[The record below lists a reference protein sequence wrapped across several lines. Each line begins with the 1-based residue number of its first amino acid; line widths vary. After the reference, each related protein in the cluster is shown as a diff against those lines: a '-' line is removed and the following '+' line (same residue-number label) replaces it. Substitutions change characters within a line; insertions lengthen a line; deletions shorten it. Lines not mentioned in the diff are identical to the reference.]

1 MFFRL
6 KLLIIAAWL
15 IKLTLD
21 AAIEELDQ
29 TPIDLSAELAE
40 IIKSPV
46 RRSQYISDRLKPQQY
61 LALVEEKEQEVSAG
75 PLIGLLVGGIFS
87 GLTGGLIAGVLTI
100 ASGLIQ
106 ILLSPQPQEAP
117 QRAEDPNYAPQFGS
131 NEGTGAV
138 IRLGQPISAI
148 FCSRSLDPTGGYTT
162 GGSLINARIETID
175 GSQVAFLLYSLG
187 HGEIGNVDLSKTL
200 LNQQPVILTDPSLQ
214 MGWKPGR
221 LDDAPVPN
229 FADLSQNISA
239 RINQYSGV
247 NLVTEGATI
256 GSPITVN
263 NAALFTV
270 GTSYVIGDPQ
280 AQYLFT
286 VIEVD
291 TINQQITP
299 TRSVSAYPPGTPIS
313 QWLPGNAFVDSVIS
327 VPPSGSNSFVV
338 RTGEINSY
346 SPGSIYLWDTPSDS
360 GEFKV
365 LDKTYIAEYGA
376 NPAPLWRIDTDSL
389 LPDGMADIYS
399 FNRAKYRSTKRVNQ
413 LDLNFLMQV
422 WGRDTIGSLIEFAQT
437 YILKIR
443 PYGQTSFTS
452 VCRFIVRSY
461 NTASLYRSI
470 TIKNLP
476 LYTYYVEIVPE
487 TKAMADA
494 LPVFELK
501 DSGIFTEILVNGY
514 TVRFQGVL
522 SVLSIAQINALSSQ
536 AKGRVPQHSAQGAVT
551 LQLLHVNEREY
562 INSTPRPK
570 NLGYPGLACV
580 WAVKRFTIDTNGQLQ
595 FQFFVTEGIIVE
607 SLIAAGTASP
617 ASSGNTLAQIG
628 HGLIFEPELKLRN
641 LDKGIDSEIVSLTP
655 NAIATNSSLN
665 WEQGDRWCVCGRR
678 SSCWWP
684 EIKAWLVRDPR
695 FGASES
701 ITADFDLNYPSLVA
715 ATKYCSG
722 QNQFN
727 QSFAWHGVLNR
738 PQKVAEI
745 DAENCAK
752 VNLFPMDVDGSKGY
766 WPMENPD
773 TVGLFNITNADN
785 FRITKLPELEI
796 NPPTSCTIA
805 HKEQQQAWIGD
816 DSLRFLDLS
825 VTAMVKNVASTREVS
840 LSIPECTSRAQAIT
854 TAKIRLNYGRFFGKS
869 QASFSAKQIEAVSL
883 ELGGVARVQLQTMN
897 YDEEQSGIVIE
908 VDASGKFRLD
918 NEFTIVR
925 SISSLTAN
933 PLGLTDLSIDFI
945 AAGVATGDLI
955 RDEESGQVA
964 TIISVATHTI
974 GCVPPIPA
982 DTYYQ
987 IANITTNDVLLWRG
1001 SASRS
1006 LPPALFAVEYLNG
1019 HLWYTTANV
1028 PPIEVG
1034 EVVQI
1039 GSNQIQEREFQ
1050 VLSVGYQIPYD
1061 GEKTSE
1067 MEVPVSCASWDSRM
1081 FDFTDIEVT
1090 TIDDVLQG

>member
-15 IKLTLD
+15 IGLAIS
-21 AAIEELDQ
+21 AAVEELDQ
-29 TPIDLSAELAE
+29 TPIDLSAELTK
-40 IIKSPV
+40 IIKNPV

-61 LALVEEKEQEVSAG
+61 LALVEEREQEISAG
-75 PLIGLLVGGIFS
+75 PLLGLAISGLFS
-87 GLTGGLIAGVLTI
+87 GLTGGLLVGALTVV
-100 ASGLIQ
+100 SGLIQ
-106 ILLSPQPQEAP
+106 ILLAPQPQNAP
-117 QRAEDPNYAPQFGS
+117 ERAEDPNFAPQFGS

-138 IRLGQPISAI
+138 VRLGQPISAI
-148 FCSRSLDPTGGYTT
+148 FCSRSLNPSGGYTT

-175 GSQVAFLLYSLG
+175 GSQVAYLLYSLG
-187 HGEIGNVDLSKTL
+187 HGEIGSVDISKTL
-200 LNQQPVILTDPSLQ
+200 LNQQPINLADTSLI
-214 MGWKPGR
+214 MGWKPGKTT
-221 LDDAPVPN
+221 DQPITE
-229 FADLSQNISA
+229 FADLSQNIVA
-239 RINQYSGV
+239 RVNQYSGV
-247 NLVTEGATI
+247 ALINEKATVDVPGGA
-256 GSPITVN
+256 N
-263 NAALFTV
+263 WFTV
-270 GTSYVIGDPQ
+270 TSNEIDSYPINGTYYYV
-280 AQYLFT
+280 
-286 VIEVD
+286 
-291 TINQQITP
+291 
-299 TRSVSAYPPGTPIS
+299 
-313 QWLPGNAFVDSVIS
+313 
-327 VPPSGSNSFVV
+327 
-338 RTGEINSY
+338 
-346 SPGSIYLWDTPSDS
+346 SPAGK
-360 GEFKV
+360 GEFKILSRV
-365 LDKTYIAEYGA
+365 YVGIFSGA
-376 NPAPLWRIDTDSL
+376 LVWRIDTNTII
-389 LPDGMADIYS
+389 PQQEAMIYS
-399 FNRAKYRSTKRVNQ
+399 FNRAKYRSTRRVNQ
-413 LDLNFLMQV
+413 LDLNFVMKV
-422 WGRDTIGSLIEFAQT
+422 WARDAIGSLIDFAQS
-437 YILKIR
+437 YVLRIR
-443 PYGQTSFTS
+443 RYDQATFTT
-452 VCRFIVRSY
+452 VCRFYVRSY
-461 NTASLYRSI
+461 NPKDLFRSI
-470 TIKNLP
+470 SIKNLQ
-476 LYTYYVEIVPE
+476 LYSYDIEVVPE
-487 TKAMADA
+487 ATSADDG
-494 LPVFELK
+494 LQLIELQ
-501 DSGIFTEILVNGY
+501 DSGTTLEKTYNGY
-514 TVRFQGVL
+514 TVRFQGIE
-522 SVLSIAQINALSSQ
+522 SGFTAAQLDALTSQ
-536 AKGRVPQHSAQGAVT
+536 VKSRTPQSSAQGNAT
-551 LQLLHVNEREY
+551 LQILHVNEREY
-562 INSTPRPK
+562 IASTPRPK

-580 WAVKRFTIDTNGQLQ
+580 WAIKRFTIDTSGQLQ
-595 FQFFVTEGIIVE
+595 FQFFVSEGIIVE
-607 SLIAAGTASP
+607 SLLAAGTASP
-617 ASSGNTLAQIG
+617 ASGASNLAQIG
-628 HGLIFEPELKLRN
+628 HGLIFTPGLRLRN
-641 LDKGIDSEIVSLTP
+641 LDKGIDSEIIAINP
-655 NAIATNSSLN
+655 NVITTYDSLN
-665 WEQGDRWCVCGRR
+665 WEQGDRWYAYGRR

-738 PQKVAEI
+738 AQKVAEV

-752 VNLFPMDVDGSKGY
+752 VNLFPIDVDGSKGY

-773 TVGLFNITNADN
+773 TVGLFNISNADN

-805 HKEQQQAWIGD
+805 YKEQQQAWIGD

-825 VTAMVKNVASTREVS
+825 VTAMVKNAASTREVT
-840 LSIPECTSRAQAIT
+840 LSIPECTSRAQAIV

-869 QASFSAKQIEAVSL
+869 QASFGAKQIEAVSL
-883 ELGGVARVQLQTMN
+883 ELGGVARIQLQTMN

-908 VDASGKFRLD
+908 VDATGKFRLD
-918 NEFTIVR
+918 NEFTMVR
-925 SISSLTAN
+925 SISSATLN
-933 PLGLTDLSIDFI
+933 PLGLTDLNIDFI

-974 GCVPPIPA
+974 GCTPPIPA

-1019 HLWYTTANV
+1019 HLWYAAANV
-1028 PPIEVG
+1028 PPIKVG
-1034 EVVQI
+1034 EVIQI